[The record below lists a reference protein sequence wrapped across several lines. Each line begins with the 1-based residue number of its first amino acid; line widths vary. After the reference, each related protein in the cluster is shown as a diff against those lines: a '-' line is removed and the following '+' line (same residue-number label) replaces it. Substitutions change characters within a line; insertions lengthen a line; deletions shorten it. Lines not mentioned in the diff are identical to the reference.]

1 MPAGIFIVFE
11 LKNNKIL
18 AGKFDSST
26 DAYACKRIHPKFQ
39 DENTAKKLTKKC
51 DVHPKLWLCVVKLF
65 FFDVLVAV
73 ASLDLSFDR
82 CSQWGGSFD
91 G

>member
-1 MPAGIFIVFE
+1 M
-11 LKNNKIL
+11 
-18 AGKFDSST
+18 
-26 DAYACKRIHPKFQ
+26 
-39 DENTAKKLTKKC
+39 AKKSTKKC
-51 DVHPKLWLCVVKLF
+51 DAHPKLWFCVVKLF

-82 CSQWGGSFD
+82 CSQWGVSFD